1 MARVGV
7 SLYYTARR
15 ATSLTDAELSAVG
28 QVVDTYNA
36 NAPFSLEE
44 EGLYL
49 YDRLEPGTV
58 LDGSTKLPGADD
70 RAIPSLVHWLAAVTA
85 LRSAV
90 PDADW
95 TFTLD
100 DYEIEWDD
108 HTGYHLPGLAD

>member
-1 MARVGV
+1 MGV

-15 ATSLTDAELSAVG
+15 ATPLTDTEVAAVSE
-28 QVVDTYNA
+28 VVDTSNA
-36 NAPFSLEE
+36 NAPFSAEE

-58 LDGSTKLPGADD
+58 LDGSTKLPSADE
-70 RAIPSLVHWLAAVTA
+70 RAVPSLVHWLAAITA
-85 LRSAV
+85 LRGAV

-108 HTGYHLPGLAD
+108 ATGYHLPGLE

>member
-1 MARVGV
+1 MGV

-15 ATSLTDAELSAVG
+15 ATPLTDAEHAAVR
-28 QVVDTYNA
+28 QVVDSSNA
-36 NAPFSLEE
+36 NAPFSREE

-58 LDGSTKLPGADD
+58 LDGSTKLPTADE
-70 RAIPSLVHWLAAVTA
+70 RAVPSLVHWLAAVTA
-85 LRSAV
+85 LRRAV

-108 HTGYHLPGLAD
+108 HTGYRLPGLDD

>member
-15 ATSLTDAELSAVG
+15 AAPLTDAELTAVG
-28 QVVDTYNA
+28 QVVDTCNA
-36 NAPFSLEE
+36 NAPFSREE

-70 RAIPSLVHWLAAVTA
+70 RTIPSRVHWLAAVSA
-85 LRSAV
+85 LRTAV

-108 HTGYHLPGLAD
+108 HTGYHLPGLAG

>member
-15 ATSLTDAELSAVG
+15 ATPLTDAESAAVS
-28 QVVDTYNA
+28 QVVSTYNE
-36 NAPFSLEE
+36 NAPFSAEE

-49 YDRLEPGTV
+49 YDRLAPGTV
-58 LDGSTKLPGADD
+58 LDGSTKLPAADD
-70 RAIPSLVHWLAAVTA
+70 RAIPSLMHWLPAVTA
-85 LRSAV
+85 LRNVV

-100 DYEIEWDD
+100 DYEIEWDG
-108 HTGYHLPGLAD
+108 HTGYHLPGLTD

>member
-1 MARVGV
+1 MGV

-15 ATSLTDAELSAVG
+15 TTPLTDAELTAVS

-36 NAPFSLEE
+36 NAPFTLEE

-49 YDRLEPGTV
+49 YDRLESGTV
-58 LDGSTKLPGADD
+58 LDGSTKLPSADD
-70 RAIPSLVHWLAAVTA
+70 RAVPSLVHWLAAVTA
-85 LRSAV
+85 LRNAV
-90 PDADW
+90 PEADW

>member
-1 MARVGV
+1 MGV

-15 ATSLTDAELSAVG
+15 ATLLTDSEVMAVG
-28 QVVDTYNA
+28 QAVDTFNA

-49 YDRLEPGTV
+49 YDRLDPGTV
-58 LDGSTKLPGADD
+58 LDGSTKLPSADD
-70 RAIPSLVHWLAAVTA
+70 RAVPSLVHWLAAITV
-85 LRSAV
+85 LRRAV

-108 HTGYHLPGLAD
+108 HAGYHLPGLAD

>member
-1 MARVGV
+1 MGV

-15 ATSLTDAELSAVG
+15 ATPLTNAELTAVS
-28 QVVDTYNA
+28 QVVDTHNS
-36 NAPFSLEE
+36 NAPFCSEE

-49 YDRLEPGTV
+49 YDRLGPGTV
-58 LDGSTKLPGADD
+58 LDGSTKLPTADD
-70 RAIPSLVHWLAAVTA
+70 RAVPSLVHWLAAVTA

>member
-1 MARVGV
+1 MGV

-15 ATSLTDAELSAVG
+15 AAPLTDAELVTVG
-28 QVVDTYNA
+28 QVVDSSNE
-36 NAPFSLEE
+36 NAPFPEDE

-58 LDGSTKLPGADD
+58 LDGSTKMPFADD
-70 RAIPSLVHWLAAVTA
+70 RVVPSLVHWLGAVTA
-85 LRSAV
+85 LRTAV

-100 DYEIEWDD
+100 DHEIEWDD
-108 HTGYHLPGLAD
+108 HTGYHLPGLTD

>member
-15 ATSLTDAELSAVG
+15 AAPLTGAELTVIG
-28 QVVDTYNA
+28 QVVDTCNE
-36 NAPFSLEE
+36 NAPFSRDE

-58 LDGSTKLPGADD
+58 LDGSTKLPAADD
-70 RAIPSLVHWLAAVTA
+70 RAVPSLVHWLAAVTA
-85 LRSAV
+85 LRNAV

>member
-1 MARVGV
+1 VGV

-15 ATSLTDAELSAVG
+15 ATPLTDAERTAVS

-49 YDRLEPGTV
+49 YDRLESGTV

-70 RAIPSLVHWLAAVTA
+70 RAVPSLVHWLAGVTA

-90 PDADW
+90 PDASW

-108 HTGYHLPGLAD
+108 HAGYHLPGLAD

>member
-1 MARVGV
+1 MARVSV

-15 ATSLTDAELSAVG
+15 TTPLTDAELTAVG
-28 QVVDTYNA
+28 QVVDTSNA

-49 YDRLEPGTV
+49 YDQLEPGTA
-58 LDGSTKLPGADD
+58 LDGSTKLPSADD
-70 RAIPSLVHWLAAVTA
+70 RAVPSLVHWLAAVTA
-85 LRSAV
+85 LRTAV

-108 HTGYHLPGLAD
+108 HTGYHLPGLDA

>member
-1 MARVGV
+1 MIHVSV

-15 ATSLTDAELSAVG
+15 TTPLSDAEHTAVG

-49 YDRLEPGTV
+49 YDRLEPGTA
-58 LDGSTKLPGADD
+58 LDGSTKLPAADD
-70 RAIPSLVHWLAAVTA
+70 RAVPSLVHWLAAVTA

-90 PDADW
+90 PGADW
-95 TFTLD
+95 SFTLD

-108 HTGYHLPGLAD
+108 HTGYGLPGLTD

>member
-1 MARVGV
+1 MGV

-15 ATSLTDAELSAVG
+15 ATPLTDAELAAVS
-28 QVVDTYNA
+28 QAVDTYDA
-36 NAPFSLEE
+36 NAPFGTEE

-58 LDGSTKLPGADD
+58 LDGSTKLPTAPE
-70 RAIPSLVHWLAAVTA
+70 RAVPSLVHWLAAITA
-85 LRSAV
+85 LRTAV

-100 DYEIEWDD
+100 DLEIEWDD
-108 HTGYHLPGLAD
+108 QAGYHLPGLTG

>member
-1 MARVGV
+1 MARVSV

-15 ATSLTDAELSAVG
+15 ATPLTDAELTAVS
-28 QVVDTYNA
+28 QIVDTSTA
-36 NAPFSLEE
+36 NAPFAEEE

-58 LDGSTKLPGADD
+58 LDGSTKMPTADD
-70 RAIPSLVHWLAAVTA
+70 RAVPSLVHWLAAVTA
-85 LRSAV
+85 LRHAV

-100 DYEIEWDD
+100 DYEIEWDE
-108 HTGYHLPGLAD
+108 HTGYGLPGLTD

>member
-1 MARVGV
+1 MGV

-15 ATSLTDAELSAVG
+15 AAPLTDAELTAVG

-36 NAPFSLEE
+36 NAPFSPDE

-49 YDRLEPGTV
+49 YDELESGRV
-58 LDGSTKLPGADD
+58 LDGSTKLPTDND
-70 RAIPSLVHWLAAVTA
+70 RAVLSLVHWLARVSA
-85 LRSAV
+85 LRTAV

>member
-1 MARVGV
+1 VARVGV
-7 SLYYTARR
+7 SVYYTARR
-15 ATSLTDAELSAVG
+15 AAPLTDAELTAVG

-36 NAPFSLEE
+36 NAPFSLDE

-49 YDRLEPGTV
+49 YDRLESGTV

-70 RAIPSLVHWLAAVTA
+70 RAVPSLVHWLAAVTA
-85 LRSAV
+85 LRGAV
-90 PDADW
+90 PGADW

-108 HTGYHLPGLAD
+108 HTDYHLPGLAD